1 MSAEPMLV
9 LITGATGFIGRTL
22 TRALLARGFRVRING
37 QERDPA
43 LEALGA
49 QWCELPDLSG
59 PVDWRPALAGVDGVV
74 HLAGIAHRF
83 ESDAQGL
90 WELYDQVNHQATRQL
105 VEAIRD
111 GGQVGRFLFTSTVR
125 VHGDPKAMPVRAD
138 FPLVGATPYDK
149 SKLDAEAA
157 IRRCLAG
164 TATAWAILR
173 PVLVYGPGNR
183 GNMAKLE
190 GLIRRSLPV
199 PVGFR
204 PNRLSFLFVGN
215 LVDAMVTY
223 LAAAE
228 PPSGR
233 TWIVSDG
240 PPASTEE
247 LVQGIAQAMA
257 RSPRVLRLPGWC
269 LAGMARMG
277 DFISALGVPCPW
289 NTETR
294 IKLLG
299 DFFVDSDP
307 IQADLSWTPPF
318 TMAEGLRQTYEPAI
332 SPMVIGTTP

>member
-1 MSAEPMLV
+1 MSAEPRRV

-22 TRALLARGFRVRING
+22 TRALLERGFRVRITG
-37 QERDPA
+37 QERDPG

-49 QWCELPDLSG
+49 QWWELPDLSG
-59 PVDWRPALAGVDGVV
+59 EVDWRPALEGVDGVV

-83 ESDAQGL
+83 ETDVSGL
-90 WELYDQVNHQATRQL
+90 WETYDKVNHQATRQL
-105 VEAIRD
+105 VQAIRE
-111 GGQVGRFLFTSTVR
+111 GGRVGRFLFASTVR
-125 VHGDPKAMPVRAD
+125 VHGDPQAMPVRSD
-138 FPLVGATPYDK
+138 FPLVGGTPYDK

-157 IRRCLAG
+157 VRQALDG
-164 TATAWAILR
+164 SVTAWAILR

-204 PNRLSFLFVGN
+204 PNRRSFLFVGN

-240 PPASTEE
+240 QPASTED
-247 LVQGIAQAMA
+247 LVRQMAKAMA
-257 RSPRVLRLPGWC
+257 CQPHVLRLPAWC
-269 LAGMARMG
+269 LGGMARLG
-277 DFISALGVPCPW
+277 DLAGALGLPCPW
-289 NTETR
+289 NSETR
-294 IKLLG
+294 TKLLG
-299 DFFVDSDP
+299 DFYVDSGP
-307 IQADLSWTPPF
+307 IQADLGWTPPF
-318 TMAEGLRQTYEPAI
+318 SMEEALRLTYQAPAA
-332 SPMVIGTTP
+332 GG